1 MRKILQK
8 LLSKLFIVSTIII
21 IQMIWWF
28 FLFYTASV
36 ASRVFQDLLYVA
48 AILLSLYIVNRRM
61 KMYIKMSWIFLIL
74 SVPIVGIPCYFFFGR
89 PELTSKT
96 QKRMARI
103 VEAYAPLRPENEL
116 LNETLRQ
123 TDMDAYRQSRLITQ
137 NQKYPLYAEDC
148 TEYFK
153 SGEEAFESILKDLRS
168 AEKFIFMEYFI
179 IGSGVMLDQIL
190 DILKE
195 KVKHGVVVR
204 IIYDDFGSINAIPPH
219 FIKEMESIGIQT
231 RRFNPYKPM
240 LSVIMNDRDHRKI
253 LVIDGRVAHTGGYN
267 IADEYINKKIRFGY
281 WKDAG
286 IRVEGEC
293 VNSFT
298 TMFLEMWNYINK
310 DNAVHDEYL
319 NPHNTFSQS
328 EKSGFVQP
336 FCDSPLEHDDV
347 GENLYVSI
355 ISRAKKY
362 VYIFTPYLIL
372 GTELSHAMISA
383 ARSGVDVRIV
393 VPKIPDKKLIY
404 LQTKANFRP
413 LIEAGVRIY
422 LYTPGFIHSKCI
434 VADDDTAIVGTCNLD
449 FRSMYWNF
457 EDFVYMYRTQCIGKI
472 KEDAIETF
480 AVSEEMDE
488 ESTNDISF
496 AGRLLQ
502 SILQLF
508 APLL

>member
-36 ASRVFQDLLYVA
+36 GSRVFEDLLYAA
-48 AILLSLYIVNRRM
+48 AILLSLYIANRQM
-61 KMYIKMSWIFLIL
+61 KVYIKMSWIFLIL

-89 PELTSKT
+89 PELTSRT
-96 QKRMARI
+96 QKRMAKI
-103 VEAYAPLRPENEL
+103 VDAYAAFRPENAL
-116 LNETLRQ
+116 LNETLKK

-137 NQKYPLYAEDC
+137 NQKYPLYAEAC
-148 TEYFK
+148 TQYFK
-153 SGEEAFESILKDLRS
+153 SGEEAFESILKDLEA

-179 IGSGVMLDQIL
+179 IGSGVMFDSMLA
-190 DILKE
+190 ILKR
-195 KVKHGVVVR
+195 KVKQGVTVR

-219 FIKEMESIGIQT
+219 FIKEMESYGIEA
-231 RRFNPYKPM
+231 RRFNPYKPV

-253 LVIDGRVAHTGGYN
+253 LVVDGKVAHTGGYN
-267 IADEYINKKIRFGY
+267 IADEYINKKIRYGY

-298 TMFLEMWNYINK
+298 TMFLEMWSYINK
-310 DNAVHDEYL
+310 DNSVHDEYM
-319 NPHNTFSQS
+319 NAHNTFS
-328 EKSGFVQP
+328 EGGDCGFVQP
-336 FCDSPLEHDDV
+336 FCDSPLEHDNA

-355 ISRAKKY
+355 ISRAKSY

-372 GTELSHAMISA
+372 GTELSQAMISA
-383 ARSGVDVRIV
+383 ARSGVDIRLVI
-393 VPKIPDKKLIY
+393 PKIPDKKLIY
-404 LQTKANFRP
+404 LQTKANIGP
-413 LIEAGVRIY
+413 LIKAGVRIY

-434 VADDDTAIVGTCNLD
+434 VADDSTAIVGTCNLD

-457 EDFVYMYRTQCIGKI
+457 EDFVYMYNTQCIGKI
-472 KEDAIETF
+472 KEDALETF
-480 AVSEEMDE
+480 AVSEEVDE
-488 ESTNDISF
+488 ESTDDISL
-496 AGRLLQ
+496 AGRLMQ

>member
-1 MRKILQK
+1 M
-8 LLSKLFIVSTIII
+8 
-21 IQMIWWF
+21 
-28 FLFYTASV
+28 
-36 ASRVFQDLLYVA
+36 
-48 AILLSLYIVNRRM
+48 
-61 KMYIKMSWIFLIL
+61 
-74 SVPIVGIPCYFFFGR
+74 
-89 PELTSKT
+89 
-96 QKRMARI
+96 
-103 VEAYAPLRPENEL
+103 
-116 LNETLRQ
+116 
-123 TDMDAYRQSRLITQ
+123 
-137 NQKYPLYAEDC
+137 
-148 TEYFK
+148 
-153 SGEEAFESILKDLRS
+153 
-168 AEKFIFMEYFI
+168 
-179 IGSGVMLDQIL
+179 
-190 DILKE
+190 
-195 KVKHGVVVR
+195 R

-480 AVSEEMDE
+480 AVSEEVYE

>member
-1 MRKILQK
+1 M
-8 LLSKLFIVSTIII
+8 
-21 IQMIWWF
+21 
-28 FLFYTASV
+28 
-36 ASRVFQDLLYVA
+36 
-48 AILLSLYIVNRRM
+48 
-61 KMYIKMSWIFLIL
+61 
-74 SVPIVGIPCYFFFGR
+74 
-89 PELTSKT
+89 
-96 QKRMARI
+96 
-103 VEAYAPLRPENEL
+103 
-116 LNETLRQ
+116 
-123 TDMDAYRQSRLITQ
+123 
-137 NQKYPLYAEDC
+137 
-148 TEYFK
+148 
-153 SGEEAFESILKDLRS
+153 
-168 AEKFIFMEYFI
+168 
-179 IGSGVMLDQIL
+179 
-190 DILKE
+190 
-195 KVKHGVVVR
+195 R

-328 EKSGFVQP
+328 EESGFVQP

-393 VPKIPDKKLIY
+393 VPEIPDKKLIY

-480 AVSEEMDE
+480 AVSEEVYE